1 MTLVVSSQPNKIFK
15 IFSSKL
21 HKIRARPF
29 QNPILRFSN
38 SKCWAL
44 YQPQACVQIKRGSPL
59 LTRVAVAWL
68 GSQNGLC
75 AVFIRASRSD
85 HLLASSC
92 IVPMLMLLD
101 QTARL
106 DQGTDGVLPSTPTQV
121 CLYTAHINQSRTNN
135 WRLHCITFHVLAR
148 QSTANSSQI
157 HQTLIGQADPNRGP
171 ASSHVKQRN

>member
-1 MTLVVSSQPNKIFK
+1 M
-15 IFSSKL
+15 
-21 HKIRARPF
+21 
-29 QNPILRFSN
+29 
-38 SKCWAL
+38 
-44 YQPQACVQIKRGSPL
+44 

-171 ASSHVKQRN
+171 ASSHVKQRNCSGVLQILSTFNCSTSKQTRQTEIRTLPFPY